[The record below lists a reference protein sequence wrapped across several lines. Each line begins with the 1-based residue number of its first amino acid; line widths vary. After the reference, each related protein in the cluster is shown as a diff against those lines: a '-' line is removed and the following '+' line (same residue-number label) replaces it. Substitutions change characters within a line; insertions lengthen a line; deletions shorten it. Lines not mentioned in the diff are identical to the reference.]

1 MVEDIPSQVVVALL
15 RLAETEPA
23 DGQTRSS
30 GRTGASPNRWCR
42 VRRPAEW
49 RSTHIGT
56 GSSSTSAG
64 AAVPRAQL
72 APTVRRLL
80 MDSALTW
87 TAPNSSDA

>member
-1 MVEDIPSQVVVALL
+1 MAEVLPVVVEDIPSPEA
-15 RLAETEPA
+15 R
-23 DGQTRSS
+23 
-30 GRTGASPNRWCR
+30 
-42 VRRPAEW
+42 
-49 RSTHIGT
+49 HIGT

-72 APTVRRLL
+72 AQAVRRLL